1 MSEGWPLHAAP
12 GRPVGA
18 LEQRTR
24 RPADAPSEASRSLLT
39 RVLVMNAAVL
49 LVAGLALVLTPATV
63 SDPVSLE
70 EVVELVAGLVVL
82 VVANLF
88 LLRRAFAPLQRLTS
102 FMGRIDHL
110 SPGLRVPVYGRDA
123 EIARLTEAFNEM
135 LDRLESERRSSF
147 QRSADAQEN
156 ERRLVA
162 RELHDEV
169 GQSLT
174 ALKLLLAQAART
186 PARERTD
193 SLDEAMKITEQT
205 IEDVRE
211 IARRLRPEALDE
223 LGLRSALATLAQ
235 RNARHGDL
243 RIVWPLDRELPAL
256 GGDQE
261 LAVYRVAQESL
272 TNILRHAEASNV
284 SIRLTG
290 DETAVELIVSD
301 DGRGLRG
308 AAVGNGI
315 KGMKERA
322 LGVGGRL
329 DVRDRPGGG
338 TEVRLLVPVQP
349 AEENDDPA

>member
-1 MSEGWPLHAAP
+1 L
-12 GRPVGA
+12 
-18 LEQRTR
+18 
-24 RPADAPSEASRSLLT
+24 
-39 RVLVMNAAVL
+39 NAAVL
-49 LVAGLALVLTPATV
+49 LIAGLALVLTPATV

-110 SPGLRVPVYGRDA
+110 SAGLRVPVYGGDA
-123 EIARLTEAFNEM
+123 EIVRLTEAFNAM
-135 LDRLESERRSSF
+135 LDRLESERRGSF

-174 ALKLLLAQAART
+174 ALKLLLAQATRA
-186 PARERTD
+186 PAPDRTD
-193 SLDEAMKITEQT
+193 ALEEASRITEHT
-205 IEDVRE
+205 IGEVRD
-211 IARRLRPEALDE
+211 IVRRLRPEALDE

-243 RIVWPLDRELPAL
+243 QIVWRLDRELPRL
-256 GGDQE
+256 GHDVE
-261 LAVYRVAQESL
+261 LVVYRVAQESL
-272 TNILRHAEASNV
+272 TNILRHSEASQV
-284 SIRLTG
+284 CIRLIGRPTN
-290 DETAVELIVSD
+290 VELVISD
-301 DGRGLRG
+301 NGRGLRG
-308 AAVGNGI
+308 AAAGNGI

-329 DVRDRPGGG
+329 AVGDRANSG
-338 TEVRLLVPVQP
+338 TEVRLALPAQP
-349 AEENDDPA
+349 TDDRDNSA

>member
-1 MSEGWPLHAAP
+1 L
-12 GRPVGA
+12 
-18 LEQRTR
+18 
-24 RPADAPSEASRSLLT
+24 
-39 RVLVMNAAVL
+39 NAAVL
-49 LVAGLALVLTPATV
+49 LIAGLALVLTPATV

-110 SPGLRVPVYGRDA
+110 SAGLRVPVYGGDA
-123 EIARLTEAFNEM
+123 EIVRLTEAFNAM
-135 LDRLESERRSSF
+135 LDRLESERRGSF

-156 ERRLVA
+156 ERRIVA

-174 ALKLLLAQAART
+174 ALKLLLSQAART
-186 PARERTD
+186 DAPERRD
-193 SLDEAMKITEQT
+193 SLDEATRLTEQT

-235 RNARHGDL
+235 RNARHGNL
-243 RIVWPLDRELPAL
+243 RIVWRLDRDLPTL
-256 GGDQE
+256 EGDRE

-272 TNILRHAEASNV
+272 TNILRHADASNV
-284 SIRLTG
+284 SLRLTG
-290 DETAVELIVSD
+290 SETAVELIVSD

-308 AAVGNGI
+308 AAAGNGI

-329 DVRDRPGGG
+329 DVRGRPGGG
-338 TEVRLLVPVQP
+338 TEVRLLVPAQP
-349 AEENDDPA
+349 AEGHDNAA

>member
-1 MSEGWPLHAAP
+1 MGL
-12 GRPVGA
+12 
-18 LEQRTR
+18 
-24 RPADAPSEASRSLLT
+24 
-39 RVLVMNAAVL
+39 NAAVL
-49 LVAGLALVLTPATV
+49 LIAGLALVLTPATV

-70 EVVELVAGLVVL
+70 EVVELVAGLVAL

-88 LLRRAFAPLQRLTS
+88 LLRRAFTPLQRLTS
-102 FMGRIDHL
+102 FMGRVDHL
-110 SPGLRVPVYGRDA
+110 SPGLRVPVYGGDA
-123 EIARLTEAFNEM
+123 EIVRLTEAFNAM

-174 ALKLLLAQAART
+174 ALKLLLAQAVRT
-186 PARERTD
+186 PGRGGND
-193 SLDEAMKITEQT
+193 SLDEATRITEQT

-211 IARRLRPEALDE
+211 IARRLRPETLDE

-235 RNARHGDL
+235 RNARHGNL
-243 RIVWPLDRELPAL
+243 RIVWRLDRALPTL
-256 GGDQE
+256 EGDRE

-272 TNILRHAEASNV
+272 TNILRHADASNV
-284 SIRLTG
+284 SLRLTG
-290 DETAVELIVSD
+290 NETAVELIVSD
-301 DGRGLRG
+301 DGRGLRR
-308 AAVGNGI
+308 AAAGNGI

-329 DVRDRPGGG
+329 DVRERPGGG
-338 TEVRLLVPVQP
+338 TEVRLLVPARP
-349 AEENDDPA
+349 AEGHDDAA

>member
-1 MSEGWPLHAAP
+1 MGL
-12 GRPVGA
+12 
-18 LEQRTR
+18 
-24 RPADAPSEASRSLLT
+24 
-39 RVLVMNAAVL
+39 NAAVL
-49 LVAGLALVLTPATV
+49 LIAGLALVLTPATV

-110 SPGLRVPVYGRDA
+110 SAGLRVPVYGRDA

-186 PARERTD
+186 PPRERHD
-193 SLDEAMKITEQT
+193 SLDEATRITEQT

-243 RIVWPLDRELPAL
+243 QIVWRLDRELPAL
-256 GGDQE
+256 GRDLE

-290 DETAVELIVSD
+290 DETAVELRVSD

-308 AAVGNGI
+308 AAAGNGI

-329 DVRDRPGGG
+329 EVRDRAGGG
-338 TEVRLLVPVQP
+338 TEVRLAVPAQP
-349 AEENDDPA
+349 AEEHDNPA